1 MSALLEV
8 EKLELAYGPVAV
20 CRDISLR
27 IDRGE
32 IVALIGANGAGKS
45 TTLRAIAGV
54 LSPRLG
60 TIRFSGQDVTGMPSY
75 ERSKLGI
82 ALVPEGRHVFPFL
95 TVRENLEL
103 GGFNVRNDAAKVR
116 QRMDGVFAMF
126 PRLSER
132 SSQNAG
138 TLSGGEQQMLVLGRA
153 MMSEP
158 QLLCLDE
165 PSLGLAPIIVQD
177 IFQKIKAI
185 NAAGTSVLLVEQ
197 NARKSLA
204 IADRGY
210 LIENGRIVGAGRAA
224 ELAGDPAVQRA
235 YLGGAR

>member
-1 MSALLEV
+1 
-8 EKLELAYGPVAV
+8 
-20 CRDISLR
+20 
-27 IDRGE
+27 
-32 IVALIGANGAGKS
+32 
-45 TTLRAIAGV
+45 
-54 LSPRLG
+54 
-60 TIRFSGQDVTGMPSY
+60 MPSY

-158 QLLCLDE
+158 SCSASTSRRSGWRRSSFRTSSRRSR
-165 PSLGLAPIIVQD
+165 PSTQPAP
-177 IFQKIKAI
+177 ACCWSSRTR
-185 NAAGTSVLLVEQ
+185 ATPS
-197 NARKSLA
+197 RP
-204 IADRGY
+204 
-210 LIENGRIVGAGRAA
+210 RAA
-224 ELAGDPAVQRA
+224 VTCCRPVQ
-235 YLGGAR
+235 